1 MAKRKTNKPKKHIFK
16 LDELP
21 EEFDFF
27 LIGIQTK
34 QALYRLV
41 FDFNKQFNSGFQLAE
56 NLQVFRKNKTVFFEN
71 YVSEENAIGQKMRL
85 MNNEILVPI
94 AHPNTLFDT
103 HEAYYLFPELS
114 TLNYLLMIPQNG
126 ELNFVTIN
134 RNFKTN
140 YPVNWIEVNM
150 KKCHT
155 AFPVFPV

>member
-1 MAKRKTNKPKKHIFK
+1 MAKRKRNKEKKHIFK

-21 EEFDFF
+21 EAHDFL

-34 QALYRLV
+34 QVLYKLV
-41 FDFNKQFNSGFQLAE
+41 YDFNRQYQLSFHLADDIE
-56 NLQVFRKNKTVFFEN
+56 VIRKNKTVFFEN
-71 YVSEENAIGQKMRL
+71 YVSKQNAIGQKIRL

-114 TLNYLLMIPQNG
+114 TINYLLMTPKDSN
-126 ELNFVTIN
+126 LNYEFLNQT
-134 RNFKTN
+134 FTTT
-140 YPVNWIEVNM
+140 YDVNWIEINL